1 MTIEDIIAGIEV
13 ELEAAQN
20 RERKALK
27 EVEIIL
33 AGANQEGRSNL
44 TEEEDQRCEELN
56 NVVKLA
62 KQSQDGSKKKLAKAR
77 QTQAEMA
84 DQEERFKDITPTV
97 AKRDTNRRTA
107 SISVGREERTY
118 HRGNDPTGAKFLRDI
133 CRQFLYNDMGAQTR
147 LAQHMQEERVERG
160 EYLTRAAGDT
170 TTVNWSGLVV
180 PQYLVDMVAPA
191 VANLRP
197 FADEAT
203 NKHPLP
209 PDGMSVNISRV
220 TTPTAAGLQSAELA
234 TVPTQSADDTLLT
247 IPVQT
252 AAGYQNVS
260 RQAIDRGQ
268 GIESTILQD
277 IFARYNT
284 SLDNNLITQASTGL
298 DAVAGSNTWTQASP
312 TGAGLYGQIQ
322 GAASAVEAAMLAMGA
337 PTHVVMHS
345 RRWYWLSSQ
354 LTNTF
359 PLVNFSQ
366 IPPQSTAVG
375 TGAGYSNGIR
385 GYLPNGLA
393 VVVDN
398 NIATNVGAGTNQDV
412 VYVVPQNECH
422 LWEDPG
428 APAFI
433 RAEQPNSPALGVLL
447 VVYGYYAYTFSRY
460 TGAVQKVTG
469 TGLVTPAFPT

>member
-1 MTIEDIIAGIEV
+1 VDINDIIATIEV

-27 EVEIIL
+27 EVEVIL

-44 TEEEDQRCEELN
+44 SEEEDQRCEELKN
-56 NVVKLA
+56 IVKLA
-62 KQSQDGSKKKLAKAR
+62 KTSQQGSKHKLAQAR
-77 QTQAEMA
+77 STQAELA
-84 DQEERFKDITPTV
+84 EQEERFKDVRSTP
-97 AKRDTNRRTA
+97 AKSRKPAYDEVMR
-107 SISVGREERTY
+107 VGSEERTY
-118 HRGNDPTGAKFLRDI
+118 RRDQDPTGRQFLQDV
-133 CRQFLYNDMGAQTR
+133 CRQFLYGDVAASSR
-147 LAQHMQEERVERG
+147 LAQHMQEERVERAG
-160 EYLTRAAGDT
+160 YLTRAAGDT

-197 FADEAT
+197 FADEAC
-203 NKHPLP
+203 NHHPLP
-209 PDGMSVNISRV
+209 ADGMSVNISRV
-220 TTPTAAGLQSAELA
+220 TTATQAGLQSAELA

-268 GIESTILQD
+268 GIEDTILQD
-277 IFARYNT
+277 LFSRYVT
-284 SLDNNLITQASTGL
+284 DEDNQLLNQATTGL
-298 DAVAGSNTWTQASP
+298 LAVAGSQTWTQGTP

-322 GAASAVEAAMLAMGA
+322 AAASGVEQAMLAMGS
-337 PTHVVMHS
+337 PSHVVMHS

-359 PLVNFSQ
+359 PMVNYNQ

-398 NIATNVGAGTNQDV
+398 NVPTNVGTNQDAV
-412 VYVVPQNECH
+412 IVVPQRECH
-422 LWEDPG
+422 LWEDPN

-447 VVYGYYAYTFSRY
+447 VIYGYYAYTFSRY
-460 TGAVQKVTG
+460 AGAAQKVTG
-469 TGLVTPAFPT
+469 TGLVTPAFPS